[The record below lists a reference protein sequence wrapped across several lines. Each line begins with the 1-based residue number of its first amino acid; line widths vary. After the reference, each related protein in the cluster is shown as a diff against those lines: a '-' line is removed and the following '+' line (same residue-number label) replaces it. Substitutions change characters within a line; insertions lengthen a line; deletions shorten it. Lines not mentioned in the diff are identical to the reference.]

1 LPIANFLVLSKGIGN
16 RQLAIGNDLRSSN
29 LTRRVVITGL
39 GLVTPVGNTVEDT
52 WTALMSGR
60 SGADYIKKFDAER
73 FSVRFACEVK
83 NFDPLTFIAKKEARK
98 MGAFI
103 HYAIAASIEAMA
115 DSGIKLTPEGKFPD
129 DISENAGTYI
139 SSGIGD
145 FWAIEREHS
154 KLLDDGPDRVSP
166 FFIVSAIVNLAAGQV
181 SIRFG
186 AKGPNSATATACAAG
201 AHAIGDSFKIIQ
213 RADAD
218 IMICGGAESAIT
230 PMSIAGFAS
239 MRALST
245 NNDDPPHASRP
256 FERDR
261 DGFVIGEGAG
271 IMILEELESAK
282 RRGAKIYAE
291 IVGYGAAAD
300 AFHLTMPDETGSG
313 ARRVMQRCL
322 KDAGVRPEQV
332 GYINAHG
339 TSTPY
344 NDKFETFA
352 IKATF
357 GEHAYKLAVSSTKSM
372 TGHLLG
378 AAGGIESVFSVLAL
392 QRNVLP
398 PTINYVNPDPECD
411 LDYVPN
417 EPREARVDYVLSNSF
432 GFGGTN
438 AALLFKRYEE

>member
-1 LPIANFLVLSKGIGN
+1 M
-16 RQLAIGNDLRSSN
+16 
-29 LTRRVVITGL
+29 TRRVVITGL

-52 WTALMSGR
+52 WTALMNSR
-60 SGADYIKKFDAER
+60 SGAGYIEKFDAER
-73 FSVRFACEVK
+73 FSVKFACEVK

-115 DSGIKLTPEGKFPD
+115 DSGIQLTPEGKFPEGLA
-129 DISENAGTYI
+129 ENAGTYI

-186 AKGPNSATATACAAG
+186 AKGPNSATATACSAG

-213 RADAD
+213 RGDAD
-218 IMICGGAESAIT
+218 LMICGGAESAIT
-230 PMSIAGFAS
+230 PMAVAGFSA

-245 NNDDPPHASRP
+245 NNDDPQHASRP

-271 IMILEELESAK
+271 IMVLEELESAK
-282 RRGAKIYAE
+282 KRGAKIYAE
-291 IVGYGAAAD
+291 LVGYGACAD

-313 ARRVMQRCL
+313 ARRVMQRAL
-322 KDAGVRPEQV
+322 KDAGVKPEQV

-344 NDKFETFA
+344 NDKFETLA
-352 IKATF
+352 IKKTF

-378 AAGGIESVFSVLAL
+378 AAGGIESVFSVLTL
-392 QRNVLP
+392 QRNVIA

-438 AALLFKRYEE
+438 AALLFKRYED

>member
-1 LPIANFLVLSKGIGN
+1 M
-16 RQLAIGNDLRSSN
+16 
-29 LTRRVVITGL
+29 TRRVVITGL
-39 GLVTPVGNTVEDT
+39 GLVTPIGNTVADT
-52 WTALMSGR
+52 WSALMDGR
-60 SGADYIKKFDAER
+60 NGIDYIKKFDTEK
-73 FSVRFACEVK
+73 FSVKFAAEVK
-83 NFDPLTFIAKKEARK
+83 DFDPLKFIAKKEARK

-103 HYAIAASIEAMA
+103 HYAIAASVEAIQ
-115 DSGIKLTPEGKFPD
+115 DSGIKLTAEGKFQN
-129 DISENAGTYI
+129 DISENTGTYI

-154 KLLDDGPDRVSP
+154 KLLDEGPDRVSP

-213 RADAD
+213 RGDAD
-218 IMICGGAESAIT
+218 VMICGGAESAIT
-230 PMSIAGFAS
+230 PMSVAGFAS

-245 NNDDPPHASRP
+245 RNDDPQHACRP

-271 IMILEELESAK
+271 IMILEELEMAK
-282 RRGAKIYAE
+282 KRGARIYAE
-291 IVGYGAAAD
+291 IVGYGMAAD

-313 ARRVMQRCL
+313 ARRVMQRTI
-322 KDAGVRPEQV
+322 KDAGVRPDQI

-344 NDKFETFA
+344 NDKFETLA
-352 IKATF
+352 IKDTF

-378 AAGGIESVFSVLAL
+378 AAGGIEGVFSVLAIH
-392 QRNVLP
+392 RNILP
-398 PTINYVNPDPECD
+398 PTINYVNPDPDCD

-417 EPREARVDYVLSNSF
+417 EPREAVVDYVLSNSF
-432 GFGGTN
+432 GFGGTD
-438 AALLFKRYEE
+438 AALLFRRYEE

>member
-1 LPIANFLVLSKGIGN
+1 
-16 RQLAIGNDLRSSN
+16 
-29 LTRRVVITGL
+29 LTRRVVVTGL
-39 GLVTPVGNTVEDT
+39 GLVTPVGNTLEDT
-52 WTALMSGR
+52 WSALMKGQSGV
-60 SGADYIKKFDAER
+60 DYIKKFDTTK
-73 FSVRFACEVK
+73 FSVKFAAEVK
-83 NFDPLTFIAKKEARK
+83 DFDPLKFIAKKEARK

-103 HYAIAASIEAMA
+103 HYAIAASVEAMA
-115 DSGIKLTPEGKFPD
+115 DAGFELTPEGKFPSG
-129 DISENAGTYI
+129 IAETAGTYI

-201 AHAIGDSFKIIQ
+201 AHAIGDGFKIIQ
-213 RADAD
+213 RGDAD

-230 PMSIAGFAS
+230 PMSVAGFAS

-245 NNDDPPHASRP
+245 RNDDPIHASRP

-271 IMILEELESAK
+271 IVVLEELESAK
-282 RRGAKIYAE
+282 RRGARIYAE
-291 IVGYGAAAD
+291 IVGYGMTAD

-313 ARRVMQRCL
+313 AIRVMQKTLR
-322 KDAGVRPEQV
+322 DAGIDPKQV

-344 NDKFETFA
+344 NDKFETLA
-352 IKATF
+352 IKQTF

-378 AAGGIESVFSVLAL
+378 AAGGIEGVFCVLAIH
-392 QRNVLP
+392 RNALP
-398 PTINYVNPDPECD
+398 PTINYVNPDPDCD

-417 EPREARVDYVLSNSF
+417 EPREATVEYALSNSF

-438 AALLFKRYEE
+438 AALLFKRYEG

>member
-1 LPIANFLVLSKGIGN
+1 
-16 RQLAIGNDLRSSN
+16 LA
-29 LTRRVVITGL
+29 RRVVVTGL
-39 GLVTPVGNTVEDT
+39 GLITPVGNTVETT
-52 WTALMSGR
+52 WAALMSGR
-60 SGADYIKKFDAER
+60 NGVGPIQKFDTEK
-73 FSVRFACEVK
+73 FSVKFAAEVK
-83 NFDPLTFIAKKEARK
+83 DFDPLKFIAKKEARK

-103 HYAIAASIEAMA
+103 HYAIAAATEAIA
-115 DSGIKLTPEGKFPD
+115 DSGFQLTPEGKLPD
-129 DISENAGTYI
+129 DLAENAGTYI

-154 KLLDDGPDRVSP
+154 KLLHDGPDRVSP

-201 AHAIGDSFKIIQ
+201 AHAIGDSFRIIQ
-213 RADAD
+213 RGDAD
-218 IMICGGAESAIT
+218 VMICGGAESAIT
-230 PMSIAGFAS
+230 PMSVAGFAS

-245 NNDDPPHASRP
+245 RNDDPEHASRP

-271 IMILEELESAK
+271 IMILEELEMAQ
-282 RRGAKIYAE
+282 RRGARIYAE
-291 IVGYGAAAD
+291 IVGYGATAD

-313 ARRVMQRCL
+313 AIRVMQKTMR
-322 KDAGVRPEQV
+322 DAGVQPEQV

-344 NDKFETFA
+344 NDKFETLA
-352 IKATF
+352 IRQTF
-357 GEHAYKLAVSSTKSM
+357 GPHAYKLAVSSTKSM

-378 AAGGIESVFSVLAL
+378 AAGGIEGVFSVLSL
-392 QRNVLP
+392 HRKVLP
-398 PTINYVNPDPECD
+398 PTINYVNADPDCD
-411 LDYVPN
+411 LDYIPN
-417 EPREARVDYVLSNSF
+417 APRAAEVEYALSNSF

-438 AALLFKRYEE
+438 AALLFKRYDS

>member
-1 LPIANFLVLSKGIGN
+1 M
-16 RQLAIGNDLRSSN
+16 
-29 LTRRVVITGL
+29 TRRVVVTGL
-39 GLVTPVGNTVEDT
+39 GLVTPVGNTLEET
-52 WTALMSGR
+52 WSALMRGTSGV
-60 SGADYIKKFDAER
+60 DYIKKFDTEK
-73 FSVRFACEVK
+73 FSVKFAAEVK
-83 NFDPLTFIAKKEARK
+83 DFDPLKFIPKKEARK

-103 HYAIAASIEAMA
+103 HYAIAASVEAVA
-115 DSGIKLTPEGKFPD
+115 DAGFELTEEGKFPD
-129 DISENAGTYI
+129 SIAEETGTYI

-213 RADAD
+213 RGDAD

-230 PMSIAGFAS
+230 PMSVAGFAS

-245 NNDDPPHASRP
+245 RNDDPLHASRP
-256 FERDR
+256 FDRDR

-291 IVGYGAAAD
+291 IVGYGATAD

-313 ARRVMQRCL
+313 AIRVMQRTM
-322 KDAGVRPEQV
+322 KDAGITPDQV

-344 NDKFETFA
+344 NDKFETYA
-352 IKATF
+352 IKQTF
-357 GEHAYKLAVSSTKSM
+357 GEHAYKLAVSSTKSI

-378 AAGGIESVFSVLAL
+378 AAGGIEGVFSVLAIH
-392 QRNVLP
+392 RNMLP
-398 PTINYVNPDPECD
+398 PTINYVNPDPDCD

-417 EPREARVDYVLSNSF
+417 EPREAEVDFALSNSF

-438 AALLFKRYEE
+438 AALLFKRYRG

>member
-1 LPIANFLVLSKGIGN
+1 
-16 RQLAIGNDLRSSN
+16 

-52 WTALMSGR
+52 WTSLMAGR
-60 SGADYIKKFDAER
+60 SGADYIKKFDAEK

-83 NFDPLTFIAKKEARK
+83 NFDPLAFIPKKDARK
-98 MGAFI
+98 MGSFI
-103 HYAIAASIEAMA
+103 HYAIAASIEAVA
-115 DSGIKLTPEGKFPD
+115 NSGIQLTPEGKMPPD
-129 DISENAGTYI
+129 IAENVGTYI

-201 AHAIGDSFKIIQ
+201 AHAIGDSFRIIQ
-213 RADAD
+213 RGDAD
-218 IMICGGAESAIT
+218 VMICGGAESAIT
-230 PMSIAGFAS
+230 PMSVAGFSA

-245 NNDDPPHASRP
+245 NNDDPVHASRP

-271 IMILEELESAK
+271 IMILEELELAK

-291 IVGYGAAAD
+291 IVGYGASAD

-313 ARRVMQRCL
+313 ARRVMQKTL
-322 KDAGVRPEQV
+322 KDAGVAPDQV

-344 NDKFETFA
+344 NDKFETLA
-352 IKATF
+352 IKETF
-357 GEHAYKLAVSSTKSM
+357 GAHAYKLAVSSTKSM

-378 AAGGIESVFSVLAL
+378 AAGGIESVFSVLTL
-392 QRNVLP
+392 HRNVIA
-398 PTINYVNPDPECD
+398 PTINYVNPDPDCD

-417 EPREARVDYVLSNSF
+417 EPREAKVEYVLSNSF

-438 AALLFKRYEE
+438 AALLFKRYEG